1 MDVLIVGAGIAGATL
16 AYWLRRAGHRPTL
29 VEQSP
34 TLREGGYLIDFWGA
48 GFEVADRMGIVEEV
62 MRRGIRFERAD
73 QVDASGHRFASL
85 DPAAFVRRSGD
96 RYVTIA
102 RGDLASIIYDALAAP
117 LPGEPAELLLGEEV
131 RALRDT
137 GDRVR
142 VELTRS
148 GPRDFDL
155 VVGADGLHSSVR
167 RLAFGPEEEVAV
179 HLGLAVAAFDIE
191 RSPGSS
197 PAADPVTTMYAEV
210 GLQVARVQRPDGVT
224 MVLFSFRHDGPLP
237 TGRAAQEKFLVER
250 SAAAGWEVP
259 ELLAALPTA
268 RTLYLDR
275 MSQIKMPC
283 WSTGRVVLVGDAAAS
298 VSPLAGQGSA
308 LAMVESYVL
317 AAELDRC
324 GADHGAGFR
333 AYQDLLQPL
342 LRGKQKAAP
351 GLALVFAPRNRL
363 QLLAR
368 NLLVRVVGLPI
379 VRDRAFGSLQDAIV
393 LPAPAGG

>member
-29 VEQSP
+29 VEQAP

-48 GFEVADRMGIVEEV
+48 GFEVADRMGIVDEL
-62 MRRGIRFERAD
+62 MRRGVRYQRAD
-73 QVDASGHRFASL
+73 QVDGRGHRFASL
-85 DPAAFVRRSGD
+85 DPTALVRRSGD

-102 RGDLASIIYDALAAP
+102 RGDLASIIYQALSDP

-131 RALRDT
+131 RTLTDT
-137 GDRVR
+137 DDRVR

-148 GPRDFDL
+148 GTREVDL

-167 RLAFGPEEEVAV
+167 RLAFAPEEEVAV
-179 HLGLAVAAFDIE
+179 HLGLAVASFDIE
-191 RSPGSS
+191 GHRGSTPTDDRVVS
-197 PAADPVTTMYAEV
+197 MYAEV

-224 MVLFSFRHDGPLP
+224 MILFSFRHDGPLP
-237 TGRAAQEKFLVER
+237 TERKAQEAFLVER
-250 SAAAGWEVP
+250 LGAAGWEVP
-259 ELLAALPTA
+259 DLLAALPTA

-275 MSQIKMPC
+275 MSQIKMAS

-308 LAMVESYVL
+308 LAMVEAYVL
-317 AAELDRC
+317 AAELDRF
-324 GADHGAGFR
+324 GTDHGAAFR
-333 AYQDLLQPL
+333 AYEDLLQPL
-342 LRGKQKAAP
+342 LRGKQQAAP
-351 GLALVFAPRNRL
+351 GLALVFAPRDRL

-368 NLLVRVVGLPI
+368 NLLLRVAGLPI